1 MLIPSF
7 KSGLLA
13 RCMLLAL
20 LGLTTTGCDRGPAR
34 GTVKGTVT
42 LDGQTVDG
50 GVITFVPAN
59 GDTQP
64 EAATISAGEY
74 AVTMPLGE
82 KRVEIYW
89 APSAAKAP
97 DTPTQGRAP
106 NVHRT
111 PTKNTP
117 QSELKHTVEKGE
129 SRKDFSLTTK

>member
-1 MLIPSF
+1 MLTPSF
-7 KSGLLA
+7 KSRLLA
-13 RCMLLAL
+13 RFMLLAL
-20 LGLTTTGCDRGPAR
+20 LGLAATGCDRGPAR

-42 LDGQTVDG
+42 LDGQPVDG

-64 EAATISAGEY
+64 EATTISAGEY

-89 APSAAKAP
+89 APSAGKAA
-97 DTPTQGRAP
+97 DTASQGRDQI
-106 NVHRT
+106 VQRI
-111 PTKNTP
+111 PTKYNA

-129 SRKDFSLTTK
+129 SRKDFSLTAK